1 MVSSGLLPNH
11 RRTAFTLVE
20 LLVVIGIIAVLIG
33 VLLPALS
40 KARQSASSVACQ
52 ANLRQIGQA
61 IFIYTTQTKGILPP
75 GYYDIVPP
83 IPPGNQTVARWVD
96 ILQGVMS
103 SKYGSNSTDAYN
115 TNSSAA
121 LLRKVFV
128 CPEGPNEDMLSG
140 KVFACSYLSH
150 PRLMPQLASPN
161 APSTY
166 AWVNNDPYPG
176 VRGKHPYNMARIKRS
191 SEIALIWDAPLIFD
205 TTAGGWTISQGCPV
219 ANQIDKGRYYSG
231 SLTTTTF
238 LTEDYGAISDPTF
251 TPNSPID
258 FKVAFNLKD
267 NNQDN
272 GFATQTA
279 RFRHL
284 NNTSLNALMVDG
296 HVESFRYSTQNPQ
309 QSGFLRKNIN
319 VNLQS

>member
-1 MVSSGLLPNH
+1 MFGSSPA
-11 RRTAFTLVE
+11 RRQAFTLVE
-20 LLVVIGIIAVLIG
+20 LLVVIGIIAILIG
-33 VLLPALS
+33 VLLPALNR
-40 KARQSASSVACQ
+40 ARQSAYSVACQ

-61 IFIYTTQTKGILPP
+61 IIIYSTQTKGMLPP

-83 IPPGNQTVARWVD
+83 IPPGNITVARWVD
-96 ILQGVMS
+96 ILQGVMA
-103 SKYGSNSTDAYN
+103 SKYGSNSTDSYN

-121 LLRKVFV
+121 LIRKVFV

-140 KVFACSYLSH
+140 KVFACSYLSN

-161 APSTY
+161 QPSIY
-166 AWVNNDPYPG
+166 AWVNTDPYPG
-176 VRGKHPYNMARIKRS
+176 SVGKHPYNMARIKRS
-191 SEIALIWDAPLIFD
+191 SEIALIWDGPLVYD
-205 TTAGGWTISQGCPV
+205 TTAGGWMISQGCPV

-238 LTEDYGAISDPTF
+238 LTDNYGQITDATF

-284 NNTSLNALMVDG
+284 NNTILNALMCDG
-296 HVESFRYSTQNPQ
+296 HVESFRYNPTNPQ
-309 QSGFLRKNIN
+309 QSSFLRKNIN
-319 VNLQS
+319 VNLQR